1 MRAEEELVEVSVRL
15 GLDRDVILN
24 VPITARAYRRRRFFG
39 CRQGNDSGVRPASVA
54 MSPDVLQP
62 CPFCAGLMQ
71 PSTAKARAQNEGFQ
85 RLVSGDFP
93 VAAQGE
99 GRRRY
104 RRIIMNTRRSSGSG
118 AHAAK
123 TALKKPGEAIASLY
137 PEILKGMPVGMVVL
151 HLENSRDAKTF
162 KIIDANPA
170 AASLTGTTL
179 EALRGK
185 TLAGFPKLSKTPL
198 LASCLEALRAQEP
211 RNLGEI
217 AYGDESI
224 REGIYAVQVFPLSN
238 DFLGV
243 VFENVTDQRRSER
256 ALRESE
262 ERLRLLIQGVQEY
275 GIFQLDPAG
284 HVVSWNAGAARLMG
298 YHAEEIIGQHFS
310 VFYPREDVLSG
321 KPQRGMAEAVR
332 RGQSEDEGWRV
343 RKDGA
348 RSWVNVVLTALRDA
362 EGNLR
367 GFAKLT
373 RDTTERREREEAL
386 TRAKELLEL
395 RVEQRAAVLTRVNDE
410 LRVEIAD
417 RKHAEE
423 QFKETLEQLR
433 ALTAR
438 LQSVREEE
446 RASIAREIH
455 DELGQ
460 ACTAIKMDLALIGRK
475 ITRRRTQLRAKI
487 ESSMRLVDDMITT
500 LRRIASDLRPRT
512 LDDLG
517 LAAALEWQGQEFE
530 KRTGIH
536 CRVVLPGEPLNLD
549 SERSIAIF
557 RIFQESLTNV
567 ARHARATS
575 VEAHLEMEQDELIFS
590 VHDNGKGFDPQEAK
604 ARKSLGLVGMQER
617 AHLLN
622 GEVSIEGIPGSGTT
636 LILRIPV
643 LPPAQPRQD
652 S

>member
-1 MRAEEELVEVSVRL
+1 M
-15 GLDRDVILN
+15 I
-24 VPITARAYRRRRFFG
+24 
-39 CRQGNDSGVRPASVA
+39 
-54 MSPDVLQP
+54 
-62 CPFCAGLMQ
+62 
-71 PSTAKARAQNEGFQ
+71 
-85 RLVSGDFP
+85 
-93 VAAQGE
+93 
-99 GRRRY
+99 
-104 RRIIMNTRRSSGSG
+104 TRRSSGSG

-123 TALKKPGEAIASLY
+123 TALKKPGEVVASLY
-137 PEILKGMPVGMVVL
+137 PEILKGMPVGLLVL
-151 HLENSRDAKTF
+151 HLENPRDAKTF

-185 TLAGFPKLSKTPL
+185 TLADFPKLLKTPL
-198 LASCLEALRAQEP
+198 PASCLDTLRAQEP
-211 RNLGEI
+211 RNFGEI
-217 AYGDESI
+217 AYGDERI
-224 REGIYAVQVFPLSN
+224 REGIYAVQVFPLSH

-243 VFENVTDQRRSER
+243 LFENVTDQRRSER

-275 GIFQLDPAG
+275 GIFQLDPLG
-284 HVVSWNAGAARLMG
+284 NVVSWNAGAGRLMG

-310 VFYPREDVLSG
+310 EFYPKEDVLNG
-321 KPQRGMAEAVR
+321 KPQRSMAEAVR
-332 RGQSEDEGWRV
+332 RGQSVDEGWRV

-348 RSWVNVVLTALRDA
+348 RFWANVVLTALRDA

-373 RDTTERREREEAL
+373 RDMTERREREEAL

-395 RVEQRAAVLTRVNDE
+395 RVEQRAAVLTRVNEE

-423 QFKETLEQLR
+423 QFKETLKQLR
-433 ALTAR
+433 ALAAR
-438 LQSVREEE
+438 LQRVREEE

-475 ITRRRTQLRAKI
+475 ITRRQAQLRAKI
-487 ESSMRLVDDMITT
+487 ESSMRLVDDMIVT

-530 KRTGIH
+530 RRTGIH
-536 CRVVLPGEPLNLD
+536 CRVALPREPLNLD
-549 SERSIAIF
+549 SERSITIF

-567 ARHARATS
+567 ARHAQATS
-575 VEAHLEMEQDELIFS
+575 VEARLEVEGDELIFS

-636 LILRIPV
+636 LMLRFPV
-643 LPPAQPRQD
+643 LPPAEPRQD

>member
-1 MRAEEELVEVSVRL
+1 M
-15 GLDRDVILN
+15 I
-24 VPITARAYRRRRFFG
+24 
-39 CRQGNDSGVRPASVA
+39 
-54 MSPDVLQP
+54 
-62 CPFCAGLMQ
+62 
-71 PSTAKARAQNEGFQ
+71 
-85 RLVSGDFP
+85 
-93 VAAQGE
+93 
-99 GRRRY
+99 
-104 RRIIMNTRRSSGSG
+104 TRRSSGSG

-123 TALKKPGEAIASLY
+123 TALKKPGEVVASLY
-137 PEILKGMPVGMVVL
+137 PEILKGMPVGLLVL
-151 HLENSRDAKTF
+151 HLENPRDAKTF

-185 TLAGFPKLSKTPL
+185 TLADFPKLLKTPL
-198 LASCLEALRAQEP
+198 PASCLDTLRAQEP
-211 RNLGEI
+211 RNFGEI

-224 REGIYAVQVFPLSN
+224 REGIYAVQVFPLSH

-243 VFENVTDQRRSER
+243 LFENVTDQRRSER
-256 ALRESE
+256 ALRESG

-275 GIFQLDPAG
+275 GIFQLDPLG
-284 HVVSWNAGAARLMG
+284 NVVSWNAGAGRLMG

-310 VFYPREDVLSG
+310 EFYPKEDVLNG
-321 KPQRGMAEAVR
+321 KPQRSMAEAVR
-332 RGQSEDEGWRV
+332 RGQSVDEGWRV

-348 RSWVNVVLTALRDA
+348 RFWANVVLTALRDA

-373 RDTTERREREEAL
+373 RDMTERREREEAL

-395 RVEQRAAVLTRVNDE
+395 RVEQRAAVLTRVNEE

-423 QFKETLEQLR
+423 QFKETLKQLR
-433 ALTAR
+433 ALAAR
-438 LQSVREEE
+438 LQRVREEE

-475 ITRRRTQLRAKI
+475 ITRRQAQLRAKI
-487 ESSMRLVDDMITT
+487 ESSMRLVDDMIVT

-517 LAAALEWQGQEFE
+517 LTAALEWQGQEFE
-530 KRTGIH
+530 RRTGIH
-536 CRVVLPGEPLNLD
+536 CRVALPREPLNLD
-549 SERSIAIF
+549 SERSITIF

-567 ARHARATS
+567 ARHAQATS
-575 VEAHLEMEQDELIFS
+575 VEARLEVEGDELIFS

-622 GEVSIEGIPGSGTT
+622 GEVSIAGIPGSGTT
-636 LILRIPV
+636 LMLRFPV
-643 LPPAQPRQD
+643 LPPAEPRQD